1 VSPRA
6 GLNRAAVV
14 EAAAALAD
22 EGGLED
28 LSLADLAER
37 LGVRKPS
44 LYNHVAGIGDLKRG
58 LALVGLRELGRR
70 LSRAAAGKAG
80 DEGLFALAEAYRRFV
95 KQRPGLYEATVRS
108 YRISDPE
115 NPELGAA
122 EEEAMG
128 TVLAVLASCGVRGEE
143 EAIHAARGLRSIAHG
158 FATLEKA
165 GGFGMSLDPDE
176 SFRKLMRAFAAG
188 LRSGE
193 ARMSAGSADCKEAE
207 PA

>member
-1 VSPRA
+1 MSPRA

-22 EGGLED
+22 EGSLED
-28 LSLADLAER
+28 LSLADLAGR

-44 LYNHVAGIGDLKRG
+44 LYNHIAGVGDLRRG
-58 LALVGLRELGRR
+58 LALVGIRELGRR

-80 DEGLFALAEAYRRFV
+80 DEGLFALAEAYRLFV

-108 YRISDPE
+108 YRLYEPGD
-115 NPELGAA
+115 PELGAA
-122 EEEAMG
+122 EAETLG
-128 TVLAVLASCGVRGEE
+128 TVLAVLASCGIRGEE

-158 FATLEKA
+158 FATLENA

-176 SFRKLMRAFAAG
+176 SFHKLMRAFAGG
-188 LRSGE
+188 LRSEGHE
-193 ARMSAGSADCKEAE
+193 AR
-207 PA
+207 

>member
-1 VSPRA
+1 MSPRA
-6 GLNRAAVV
+6 GLNRTAVV
-14 EAAAALAD
+14 EAAAVLAD

-58 LALVGLRELGRR
+58 LAVVGLRELGRR

-115 NPELGAA
+115 NPELEAA

-128 TVLAVLASCGVRGEE
+128 TVLAVLASCDVRGEE

-176 SFRKLMRAFAAG
+176 SFCKLMRAFAAG

-193 ARMSAGSADCKEAE
+193 ARVSAGSADFAE
-207 PA
+207 S